1 MNRSEFEYL
10 RGAKDAYVHVL
21 RLISDVKHDHCE
33 PARFFI
39 EAATTRARDMT
50 ALPDIVT
57 VTDDRTVFA
66 QEVITRLESR
76 IADGNGPERLQGL
89 REAVDLITAILRG
102 ENGKEE
108 L

>member
-10 RGAKDAYVHVL
+10 RGKKDGL
-21 RLISDVKHDHCE
+21 
-33 PARFFI
+33 I
-39 EAATTRARDMT
+39 EAYENLDCYVDGSMNEMINPLINAIN
-50 ALPDIVT
+50 LPDIVT

-66 QEVITRLESR
+66 QEVITQLESR
-76 IADGNGPERLQGL
+76 IEHGNGAERLKGL